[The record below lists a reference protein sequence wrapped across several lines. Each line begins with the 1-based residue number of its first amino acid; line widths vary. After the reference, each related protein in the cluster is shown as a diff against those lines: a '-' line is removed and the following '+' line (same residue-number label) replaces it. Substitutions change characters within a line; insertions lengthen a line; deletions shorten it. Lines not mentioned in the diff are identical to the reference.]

1 MDDDDPFFLM
11 LACTLVA
18 AGSISTTIGML
29 LYWSLQ
35 P

>member
-1 MDDDDPFFLM
+1 MDDDDTLYLM
-11 LACTLVA
+11 IASALVA